1 MELNNENYFSKEANI
16 EYMSVSQYKNFLE
29 CPAMA
34 LALIN
39 EEYIPETKESYL
51 EGKLFENIV
60 TGNET
65 LFMSKHPEMISS
77 KGATAG
83 QLKSNFKSVKNAADK
98 FSAELKKRGDYK
110 DKMALI
116 SEHNAETKEKV
127 IDAVGK
133 TIQGVTSV
141 MNMNNGKQQD
151 QKKQKKYIPANY
163 TKRMKEII
171 KKNRKRI
178 AALAKRGH

>member
-1 MELNNENYFSKEANI
+1 MTKNGASKEYADI
-16 EYMSVSQYKNFLE
+16 SDEELAERLE
-29 CPAMA
+29 FAQ
-34 LALIN
+34 
-39 EEYIPETKESYL
+39 
-51 EGKLFENIV
+51 
-60 TGNET
+60 
-65 LFMSKHPEMISS
+65 EMDD
-77 KGATAG
+77 
-83 QLKSNFKSVKNAADK
+83 KNAADK

>member
-1 MELNNENYFSKEANI
+1 MDD
-16 EYMSVSQYKNFLE
+16 
-29 CPAMA
+29 
-34 LALIN
+34 
-39 EEYIPETKESYL
+39 
-51 EGKLFENIV
+51 
-60 TGNET
+60 
-65 LFMSKHPEMISS
+65 
-77 KGATAG
+77 
-83 QLKSNFKSVKNAADK
+83 KNAADK